1 MKELNMLALRMRFS
15 SLGQPA
21 VAGLVAAM
29 LAAGAFLA
37 GCGGGVGTGGTG
49 VGSYTV
55 GAITG
60 FGSIIVNDVRYD
72 DTAANVLDSD
82 DGSRSSSELKL
93 GMTVEVEGDTIGTDS
108 SGSRAAKATRIRF
121 GSELLG
127 AVQSVDA
134 AAGRLTVLGQTV
146 VVAADT
152 VLDEGLSL
160 GLASLTVGS
169 LVEVYAQID
178 ASTGQYV
185 ATRIERASSAP
196 FYKLRGL
203 VSAVDSAAR
212 TLRIGQTTVL
222 WSAVGSVPGDLAVG
236 QLVRLQLV
244 PAPDANGRWVAQAFG
259 TALRAPPDQP
269 ETEFKGLITAFAS
282 AQSFSV
288 NGLPVNASSAS
299 FPDGVSG
306 LRLGARVEISGR
318 SVAGVLI
325 ADKVSIESESKIKER
340 GFEFKG
346 PITALDTT
354 AQTITVRN
362 QVISTAR
369 SDLRF
374 DNGVR
379 SDLKLN
385 RDVEVKAQL
394 ATSGTRLEATRIV
407 FR

>member
-1 MKELNMLALRMRFS
+1 MKDLDMSTLRAHFLR
-15 SLGQPA
+15 LGQA
-21 VAGLVAAM
+21 VFAGLAAAM
-29 LAAGAFLA
+29 FAAGAFLA

-82 DGSRSSSELKL
+82 DGSRSNSELKL
-93 GMTVEVEGDTIGTDS
+93 GMTVEIEGDAIATDS

-127 AVQSVDA
+127 AVQSLDIS
-134 AAGRLTVLGQTV
+134 AGRLTVLGQTV
-146 VVAADT
+146 AVAADT
-152 VLDEGLSL
+152 VLDDRLTL

-178 ASTGQYV
+178 AATGQYV
-185 ATRIERASSAP
+185 ATRIERASSASA
-196 FYKLRGL
+196 YRLRGL
-203 VSAVDSAAR
+203 VSAVNRAAS
-212 TLRIGQTTVL
+212 TLQIGQATVL
-222 WSAVGSVPGDLAVG
+222 WSAAGSVPADLAVG
-236 QLVRLQLV
+236 QLVRLQLA
-244 PAPDANGRWVAQAFG
+244 PAPDASGRWVAQAFG

-269 ETEFKGLITAFAS
+269 EAEFKGLITAFAS

-288 NGLPVNASSAS
+288 NGLPVDASTAR
-299 FPDGVSG
+299 FPDGLAD

-318 SVAGVLI
+318 SQAGVLI
-325 ADKVSIESESKIKER
+325 AEEVSIESDSKFKER

-346 PITALDTT
+346 LITALDAT

-369 SDLRF
+369 SDLSL
-374 DNGVR
+374 DNGTR
-379 SDLKLN
+379 ADLKLN
-385 RDVEVKAQL
+385 RNVEVKAQL
-394 ATSGTRLEATRIV
+394 ASSGTRMEATRIV